1 MTKRL
6 RVAIVT
12 DSIQPFNAGGKEV
25 RYAQLSRELSS
36 RFDVRVFTMKW
47 WSGGRGTIE
56 NGVPMRA
63 VCPRVALYK
72 GGRRSIVQAVV
83 FAAGCVRLAGERFD
97 VIEADHMPYLQLFVL
112 RVVAWIKRAR
122 LVVTWHEVW
131 GRSYWQDYLGP
142 LGLLA
147 YAVEASAMRLPDA
160 ILAASEQ
167 TAGRLHQILGDRV
180 SITVAPNGVNL
191 DAIRSAPPVGP
202 DVDVVTVGRLM
213 PHKRVDL
220 LFDAV
225 AALRREHGR
234 DLAVRVIGQGT
245 AEQTLRDRARELGIA
260 DLVEFRTDVR
270 DNAEVYALMK
280 SARAFVLASERE
292 GFGIVAL
299 EAVACGLPV
308 VTTTAPDNLAQ
319 HLIEQVPNGLVCAPD
334 AGSLAD
340 AIVTAL
346 DKLSLEPAQFAEVE
360 RWLARYS
367 WQVIAESV
375 AAVLDPSS
383 R

>member
-6 RVAIVT
+6 SVAMVT

-36 RFDVRVFTMKW
+36 QFDVRVFTMQW
-47 WSGGRGTIE
+47 WSGGRDTIE
-56 NGVPMRA
+56 NDVPVRA

-72 GGRRSIVQAVV
+72 GGRRSILQAII
-83 FAAGCVRLAGERFD
+83 FAAGCARLAGERFD

-112 RVVAWIKRAR
+112 RLVAWTKRAR

-131 GRSYWQDYLGP
+131 GRSYWTSYLGP

-167 TAGRLHQILGDRV
+167 TAGRLRSILGDRA
-180 SITVAPNGVNL
+180 SITVAPNGVDL
-191 DAIRSAPPVGP
+191 DAIRSTVPLGP
-202 DVDVVTVGRLM
+202 KVDVVTVGRLM

-220 LFDAV
+220 LFEAV
-225 AALRREHGR
+225 SIVRRERGR
-234 DLAVRVIGQGT
+234 DLTVRVIGQGT
-245 AEQTLRDRARELGIA
+245 AERSLREAAHELGIA

-270 DNAEVYALMK
+270 DNTEVYALIK
-280 SARAFVLASERE
+280 SAGLFVLASERE

-299 EAVACGLPV
+299 EAIACGLPV
-308 VTTTAPDNLAQ
+308 VTTTAPDNLTQ
-319 HLIEQVPNGLVCAPD
+319 HLVEQVPTGLVCAPD
-334 AGSLAD
+334 ARSLAD
-340 AIVTAL
+340 AIVTAMEGPVQDSTQL
-346 DKLSLEPAQFAEVE
+346 AEVE
-360 RWLARYS
+360 KWLTSYS
-367 WQVIAESV
+367 WPVIAQSV
-375 AAVLDPSS
+375 ARVLDPPS